1 MVLGSSQQ
9 RNVPQGQS
17 ITVGDGMCADV
28 LRSLGPDLERT
39 GVRVAVEPLGREE
52 GNFLNHAADARE
64 LIDLVIILTFSCILT
79 LKR

>member
-1 MVLGSSQQ
+1 MVLGSPQQ

-17 ITVGDGMCADV
+17 MQSAMECAADV

-52 GNFLNHAADARE
+52 GNFLNHAADARGT
-64 LIDLVIILTFSCILT
+64 DRFGGSSSRSVAS
-79 LKR
+79 